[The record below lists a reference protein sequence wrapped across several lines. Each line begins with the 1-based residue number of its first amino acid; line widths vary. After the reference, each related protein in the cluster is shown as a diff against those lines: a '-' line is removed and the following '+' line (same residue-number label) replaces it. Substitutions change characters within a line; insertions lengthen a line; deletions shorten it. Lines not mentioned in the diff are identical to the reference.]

1 MILGVIA
8 DDFTGGTDIASF
20 LVKGGMSTIQ
30 LIGVPHES
38 DPVCDADAVV
48 ISLKSRS
55 APTTEAISDSVAAAR
70 YLKKHGAKVVFFKY
84 CSTFDSTEKG
94 NIGPVT
100 EALMRE
106 LGVDFAIFSPALPV
120 NGREVFN
127 GYLFVKGVPLH
138 ESPMRNHPVTPM
150 HESNVMR
157 LVEMQS
163 SLKCGLVNEKVVKA
177 GAAAILE
184 AITQLR
190 KEGFTGAVIDAID
203 EADLLTQG
211 EAFKDFSFVTG
222 GSGLGLGLAKAFN
235 SGAKD
240 LRSAEEKG
248 RPNDEKTVVLSG
260 SCSAMTNAQVAQ
272 YKKEAPAWPV
282 DIEACVISEEKT
294 QSYAAVVAKWAAEQ
308 TGKKPP
314 IIYATANPE
323 VLKKIQAQFGAKA
336 SSDAIEA
343 FFYALSTE
351 LKKLGFKKFI
361 VAGGETSG
369 QVTKALGVKGFY
381 IGPTIAPGVPWV
393 KAINEDISLALKS
406 GNFGEVD
413 FFNDAQGKF

>member
-30 LIGVPHES
+30 LIGVPHKS

-163 SLKCGLVNEKVVKA
+163 SLKCGLVSEKVVKA

-203 EADLLTQG
+203 EAD
-211 EAFKDFSFVTG
+211 
-222 GSGLGLGLAKAFN
+222 N
-235 SGAKD
+235 
-240 LRSAEEKG
+240 
-248 RPNDEKTVVLSG
+248 
-260 SCSAMTNAQVAQ
+260 
-272 YKKEAPAWPV
+272 
-282 DIEACVISEEKT
+282 
-294 QSYAAVVAKWAAEQ
+294 
-308 TGKKPP
+308 
-314 IIYATANPE
+314 
-323 VLKKIQAQFGAKA
+323 
-336 SSDAIEA
+336 
-343 FFYALSTE
+343 
-351 LKKLGFKKFI
+351 
-361 VAGGETSG
+361 
-369 QVTKALGVKGFY
+369 
-381 IGPTIAPGVPWV
+381 
-393 KAINEDISLALKS
+393 
-406 GNFGEVD
+406 
-413 FFNDAQGKF
+413 

>member
-1 MILGVIA
+1 M
-8 DDFTGGTDIASF
+8 
-20 LVKGGMSTIQ
+20 
-30 LIGVPHES
+30 
-38 DPVCDADAVV
+38 
-48 ISLKSRS
+48 
-55 APTTEAISDSVAAAR
+55 
-70 YLKKHGAKVVFFKY
+70 
-84 CSTFDSTEKG
+84 
-94 NIGPVT
+94 
-100 EALMRE
+100 
-106 LGVDFAIFSPALPV
+106 
-120 NGREVFN
+120 
-127 GYLFVKGVPLH
+127 
-138 ESPMRNHPVTPM
+138 
-150 HESNVMR
+150 
-157 LVEMQS
+157 
-163 SLKCGLVNEKVVKA
+163 
-177 GAAAILE
+177 
-184 AITQLR
+184 
-190 KEGFTGAVIDAID
+190 
-203 EADLLTQG
+203 
-211 EAFKDFSFVTG
+211 TG

-240 LRSAEEKG
+240 LSSAEEKG

-294 QSYAAVVAKWAAEQ
+294 QSYAAAVAKWAAEQ

-336 SSDAIEA
+336 SSDAIES
-343 FFYALSTE
+343 FFYALSAQ
-351 LKKLGFKKFI
+351 LKHLGFKKFI